1 MPWREHFF
9 RQGSSLPLLSRRKPS
24 GWAKTKNIRKQDLF
38 IIQIYSFMKQVYL
51 SLLLAGLTAAPAL
64 GQKTTVNAFPKPLAP
79 VANAGMKAPQFHLP
93 SAIDDKKKGITMYAG
108 QRLDQSKHRSWVK
121 WQTGDSFNFTKIYEY
136 IHHDKYNEDQQRGIY
151 MGAYDSSND
160 TYYAFFNM
168 HYTYGDMPMALAKV
182 DMLTGDTTNVF
193 QFADLAE
200 PDVEQTAW
208 YNGRYKYAMAYD
220 PVNEVMYALGADYEN
235 GDPNLG
241 YTVLYEV
248 NLNATT
254 LNDLFKKVKDM
265 DGLYWDFCFDTQGNA
280 WFAQKYG
287 GSDGI
292 VKGTNLVKM
301 DGDFNRISEVKM
313 QSEWGEDINSIY
325 FSTMY
330 FDNSTGDLYY
340 LPCSDYGSTS
350 LYKVNPTTGI
360 SQSVAW
366 FNQGNHFTGLYI
378 PYLTADNGA
387 APARVSGLD
396 AQADLNGAMKDTI
409 KWVTPSKTWAGD
421 DLANLQSVK
430 IYRKNAG
437 YATTELT
444 KTADLIA
451 NSQLLA
457 TVPAT
462 EKETA
467 MSWVDENP
475 TDGINTYYVLAAND
489 KGNGVIDSIR
499 CYMGID
505 VPGAVGNIMLE
516 KNGTGVNISWDAPE
530 KGANNGYIGTEGLSY
545 KITRLPDSVVVA
557 ENVTDT
563 KYTDNTLGEQQS
575 YSYTVQAVNAK
586 GAGAIATSNPIM
598 AGAALKTPVSL
609 AFDTQADADRW
620 STNKMNNSIYFSYAG
635 GWSDDYK
642 CMIGYGTSTG
652 TVEGTLIS
660 PPLYLEEGKTY
671 RFTTDFQADYFDDA
685 YFDLYVGVGTNS
697 ESQDGATIIAS
708 REGEQ
713 YAEQY
718 HREKYEDY
726 FVAPASGTYYY
737 TLRVKTV
744 DKYNIFKLF
753 GLKVDYVAESDMAAT
768 SIDGVLEAVAQQ
780 ANECTVKVRNL
791 GSKDQE
797 NYTVKLL
804 MDNEGK
810 MVEVGSGTG
819 TELLKTGE
827 TADVKVSFNPP
838 YDGVWDFYGVVV
850 ANGDEV
856 RTNDTTAVKTL
867 KVLEAG
873 SQGWTN
879 IVTTGHKED
888 LSSFGLFWNDS
899 ENEYSQSVYYP
910 EEIKTIKGGVIKRI
924 GWMYDGAD
932 NLTDRSDPV
941 DVKIYLAH
949 TDKKSF
955 AGEGDLVL
963 PSDRELVVEGQMV
976 FEPGKDHLI
985 SFALDTPFEYNNE
998 QNLAVIC
1005 EKSGTTGYNMCALW
1019 HIYNNDWSTGY
1030 VERTLMNSG
1039 GYWSRPEL
1047 PILFLGIYDPTGVE
1061 RVQLVG
1067 ADVAYANGLLA
1078 FDQVVNAE
1086 VYTVGGKLVS
1096 SFKGS
1101 SARLNLAKGMYVVRA
1116 TAADGQVMVK
1126 KINVK

>member
-1 MPWREHFF
+1 
-9 RQGSSLPLLSRRKPS
+9 
-24 GWAKTKNIRKQDLF
+24 
-38 IIQIYSFMKQVYL
+38 MKQVYL

-168 HYTYGDMPMALAKV
+168 HYTFGDMPMALAKV

-265 DGLYWDFCFDTQGNA
+265 DGLYWDFCFDVQGNA
-280 WFAQKYG
+280 WFAQKYA

-378 PYLTADNGA
+378 PYLTADNAA

-396 AQADLNGAMKDTI
+396 AQADLNGAMNDTI

-421 DLANLQSVK
+421 DLANLQTVK

-516 KNGTGVNISWDAPE
+516 KNGTGVDISWTAPE

-609 AFDTQADADRW
+609 AFDTQTDADRW
-620 STNKMNNSIYFSYAG
+620 STNKMNNSIYFYYAG

-642 CMIGYGTSTG
+642 CMIGYGTTTG

-671 RFTTDFQADYFDDA
+671 RFTTDFQADFFDDA

-713 YAEQY
+713 YAEPY

-850 ANGDEV
+850 ANGDDV
-856 RTNDTTAVKTL
+856 RANDTTAVKTL

-899 ENEYSQSVYYP
+899 ESEYSQSVYYP

-932 NLTDRSDPV
+932 NLTDRSNPV

>member
-1 MPWREHFF
+1 
-9 RQGSSLPLLSRRKPS
+9 
-24 GWAKTKNIRKQDLF
+24 
-38 IIQIYSFMKQVYL
+38 MKQVYL

-79 VANAGMKAPQFHLP
+79 VANAGMKAPQLHLP

-265 DGLYWDFCFDTQGNA
+265 DGLYWDFCFDVQGNA

-505 VPGAVGNIMLE
+505 VPGAVSNIMLE
-516 KNGTGVNISWDAPE
+516 KNGTGVDISWTAPE

-557 ENVTDT
+557 ESVTDT

-753 GLKVDYVAESDMAAT
+753 GLKVDYVAENDMAAT

-856 RTNDTTAVKTL
+856 RANDTTAVKTL

>member
-1 MPWREHFF
+1 
-9 RQGSSLPLLSRRKPS
+9 
-24 GWAKTKNIRKQDLF
+24 
-38 IIQIYSFMKQVYL
+38 MKQIYL

-421 DLANLQSVK
+421 DLANLQTVK

-598 AGAALKTPVSL
+598 AGSALKTPVSL
-609 AFDTQADADRW
+609 AFDTQTDADRW
-620 STNKMNNSIYFSYAG
+620 STNKMNNSIYFYYAG

-642 CMIGYGTSTG
+642 CMIGYGTTTG

-671 RFTTDFQADYFDDA
+671 RFTTDFQADFFDDA

-713 YAEQY
+713 YAEPY

-753 GLKVDYVAESDMAAT
+753 GLKVDYVAENDMAAT
-768 SIDGVLEAVAQQ
+768 SVDGVLEAVAQQ

-850 ANGDEV
+850 ANGDDV
-856 RTNDTTAVKTL
+856 RANDTTAVKTL

-899 ENEYSQSVYYP
+899 ESEYSQSVYYP
-910 EEIKTIKGGVIKRI
+910 EEIKTIKGGIIKRI

-932 NLTDRSDPV
+932 NLTDRSNPV

>member
-1 MPWREHFF
+1 
-9 RQGSSLPLLSRRKPS
+9 
-24 GWAKTKNIRKQDLF
+24 
-38 IIQIYSFMKQVYL
+38 MKQVYL

-254 LNDLFKKVKDM
+254 LNDLFSKVKDM
-265 DGLYWDFCFDTQGNA
+265 DGLYWDFCFDAQGNA

-301 DGDFNRISEVKM
+301 DGNFNRISEVKM

-360 SQSVAW
+360 SQSVAL
-366 FNQGNHFTGLYI
+366 FYQGNHFTGLYI

-421 DLANLQSVK
+421 DLANLQTVK

-856 RTNDTTAVKTL
+856 RANDTTAVKTL

-899 ENEYSQSVYYP
+899 ESEYSQSVYYP

-932 NLTDRSDPV
+932 NLTDRSNPV

>member
-1 MPWREHFF
+1 
-9 RQGSSLPLLSRRKPS
+9 
-24 GWAKTKNIRKQDLF
+24 
-38 IIQIYSFMKQVYL
+38 MKQVYL

-151 MGAYDSSND
+151 MGAYDSSDD

-220 PVNEVMYALGADYEN
+220 PVNDAMYALGADYEN

-254 LNDLFKKVKDM
+254 LNDLFTKVKDM
-265 DGLYWDFCFDTQGNA
+265 DGLYWDFCFDAQGNA
-280 WFAQKYG
+280 WFAQKYA

-301 DGDFNRISEVKM
+301 DGNFNRISEVKM

-350 LYKVNPTTGI
+350 LYKVNPTTGL
-360 SQSVAW
+360 SQSIAW

-475 TDGINTYYVLAAND
+475 IDGINTYYVLAAND

-505 VPGAVGNIMLE
+505 VPGAVSNIMLE
-516 KNGTGVNISWDAPE
+516 KNGTGVNISWTAPE

-545 KITRLPDSVVVA
+545 KITRLPDNVVVA

-575 YSYTVQAVNAK
+575 YSYTIQAVNAK
-586 GAGAIATSNPIM
+586 GAGAIATSDPIM
-598 AGAALKTPVSL
+598 AGSALKTPISL
-609 AFDTQADADRW
+609 AFDTQTDADRW
-620 STNKMNNSIYFSYAG
+620 STNKMNNSIYFYYGG

-642 CMIGYGTSTG
+642 CMIGYGTSNG

-753 GLKVDYVAESDMAAT
+753 GLKVDYVAENDMAAT

-856 RTNDTTAVKTL
+856 RTNDTTAVKTV

-879 IVTTGHKED
+879 IVTTGHKEG

-899 ENEYSQSVYYP
+899 ESEYSQSVYYP
-910 EEIKTIKGGVIKRI
+910 EEIKTIKGGIIKRI

-932 NLTDRSDPV
+932 NLTDRSNPV

-985 SFALDTPFEYNNE
+985 SFSLDTPFEYNNE

>member
-1 MPWREHFF
+1 
-9 RQGSSLPLLSRRKPS
+9 
-24 GWAKTKNIRKQDLF
+24 
-38 IIQIYSFMKQVYL
+38 MKQIYL

-182 DMLTGDTTNVF
+182 NMLTGDTTNVF

-265 DGLYWDFCFDTQGNA
+265 DGLYWDFCFDVQGNA

-360 SQSVAW
+360 SQNVAW

-505 VPGAVGNIMLE
+505 VPGAVSNIMLE
-516 KNGTGVNISWDAPE
+516 KNGTGVDISWTAPE

-598 AGAALKTPVSL
+598 AGSALKTPVSL
-609 AFDTQADADRW
+609 AFDTQTDADRW
-620 STNKMNNSIYFSYAG
+620 STNKMNNSIYFYYAG

-642 CMIGYGTSTG
+642 CMIGYGTTTG

-671 RFTTDFQADYFDDA
+671 RFTTDFQADFFDDA

-713 YAEQY
+713 YAEPY

-753 GLKVDYVAESDMAAT
+753 GLKVDYVAENDMAAT

-856 RTNDTTAVKTL
+856 RANDTTAVKTL

-899 ENEYSQSVYYP
+899 ESEYSQSVYYP

-932 NLTDRSDPV
+932 NLTDRSNPV

>member
-1 MPWREHFF
+1 
-9 RQGSSLPLLSRRKPS
+9 
-24 GWAKTKNIRKQDLF
+24 
-38 IIQIYSFMKQVYL
+38 MKQIYL

-421 DLANLQSVK
+421 DLANLQTVK

-598 AGAALKTPVSL
+598 AGSALKTPVSL
-609 AFDTQADADRW
+609 AFDTQTDADRW
-620 STNKMNNSIYFSYAG
+620 STNKMNNSIYFYYAG

-642 CMIGYGTSTG
+642 CMIGYGTTTG

-671 RFTTDFQADYFDDA
+671 RFTTDFQADFFDDA

-713 YAEQY
+713 YAEPY

-856 RTNDTTAVKTL
+856 RANDTTAVKTL

-899 ENEYSQSVYYP
+899 ESEYSQSVYYP

-932 NLTDRSDPV
+932 NLTDRSNPV

>member
-1 MPWREHFF
+1 
-9 RQGSSLPLLSRRKPS
+9 
-24 GWAKTKNIRKQDLF
+24 
-38 IIQIYSFMKQVYL
+38 MKQVYL

-475 TDGINTYYVLAAND
+475 IDGINTYYVLAAND

-505 VPGAVGNIMLE
+505 VPGAVSNIMLE
-516 KNGTGVNISWDAPE
+516 KNGTGVDISWTAPE

-545 KITRLPDSVVVA
+545 KITRLPDNVVVA

-575 YSYTVQAVNAK
+575 YSYTIQAVNAK
-586 GAGAIATSNPIM
+586 GAGAIATSDPIM
-598 AGAALKTPVSL
+598 AGSALKTPVSL
-609 AFDTQADADRW
+609 AFDTQTDADRW
-620 STNKMNNSIYFSYAG
+620 STNKMNNSIYFYYAG

-810 MVEVGSGTG
+810 MVEVGTGTG

-850 ANGDEV
+850 ANGDDV
-856 RTNDTTAVKTL
+856 RANDTTAVKTV

-879 IVTTGHKED
+879 IVTTGHKEG

-899 ENEYSQSVYYP
+899 ESEYSQSVYYP

-932 NLTDRSDPV
+932 NLTDRSNPV

-985 SFALDTPFEYNNE
+985 SFSLDTPFEYNNE

-1019 HIYNNDWSTGY
+1019 HIYNDDWSTGY

>member
-1 MPWREHFF
+1 
-9 RQGSSLPLLSRRKPS
+9 
-24 GWAKTKNIRKQDLF
+24 
-38 IIQIYSFMKQVYL
+38 MKQVYL

-265 DGLYWDFCFDTQGNA
+265 DGLYWDFCFDAQGNA
-280 WFAQKYG
+280 WFAQKYA

-350 LYKVNPTTGI
+350 LYKVNPTTGL
-360 SQSVAW
+360 SQSIAW

-475 TDGINTYYVLAAND
+475 IDGINTYYVLAAND

-505 VPGAVGNIMLE
+505 VPGAVSNIMLE
-516 KNGTGVNISWDAPE
+516 KNGTGVDISWTAPE

-545 KITRLPDSVVVA
+545 KITRLPDNVVVA

-575 YSYTVQAVNAK
+575 YSYTIQAVNAK
-586 GAGAIATSNPIM
+586 GAGAIATSDPIM
-598 AGAALKTPVSL
+598 AGSALKTPISL
-609 AFDTQADADRW
+609 AFDTQTDADRW
-620 STNKMNNSIYFSYAG
+620 STNKMSNSIYFYYAG

-642 CMIGYGTSTG
+642 CMIGYGTSNG

-671 RFTTDFQADYFDDA
+671 RFTTDFQADFFDDA

-697 ESQDGATIIAS
+697 ESQDGATIIAK

-899 ENEYSQSVYYP
+899 ESEYSQSVYYP

-932 NLTDRSDPV
+932 NLTDRSNPV

-985 SFALDTPFEYNNE
+985 SFSLDTPFEYNNE

>member
-1 MPWREHFF
+1 
-9 RQGSSLPLLSRRKPS
+9 
-24 GWAKTKNIRKQDLF
+24 
-38 IIQIYSFMKQVYL
+38 MKQVYL

-265 DGLYWDFCFDTQGNA
+265 DGLYWDFCFDVQGNA

-505 VPGAVGNIMLE
+505 VPGAVSNIMLE
-516 KNGTGVNISWDAPE
+516 KNGTGVDISWTAPE

-598 AGAALKTPVSL
+598 AGSALKTPVSL
-609 AFDTQADADRW
+609 AFDTQTDADRW
-620 STNKMNNSIYFSYAG
+620 STNKMNNSIYFYYAG

-642 CMIGYGTSTG
+642 CMIGYGTTTG

-671 RFTTDFQADYFDDA
+671 RFTTDFQADFFDDA

-713 YAEQY
+713 YAEPY

-850 ANGDEV
+850 ANGDDV
-856 RTNDTTAVKTL
+856 RANDTTAVKTL

-899 ENEYSQSVYYP
+899 ESEYSQSVYYP

-932 NLTDRSDPV
+932 NLTDRSNPV

-1005 EKSGTTGYNMCALW
+1005 EKSGTTGYNMCTLW

>member
-1 MPWREHFF
+1 
-9 RQGSSLPLLSRRKPS
+9 
-24 GWAKTKNIRKQDLF
+24 
-38 IIQIYSFMKQVYL
+38 MKQVYL

-93 SAIDDKKKGITMYAG
+93 SAIGDKKKGITMYAG

-265 DGLYWDFCFDTQGNA
+265 DGLYWDFCFDAQGYA
-280 WFAQKYG
+280 WFAQKYA

-301 DGDFNRISEVKM
+301 DGNFNRISEVKM

-350 LYKVNPTTGI
+350 LYKINPTTGL
-360 SQSVAW
+360 SQSIAW

-475 TDGINTYYVLAAND
+475 IDGINTYYVLAAND

-505 VPGAVGNIMLE
+505 VPGAVSNIMLE
-516 KNGTGVNISWDAPE
+516 KNGTGVDISWTAPE

-545 KITRLPDSVVVA
+545 KITRLPDNVVVA

-575 YSYTVQAVNAK
+575 YSYTIQAVNAK
-586 GAGAIATSNPIM
+586 GAGAIATSDPIM
-598 AGAALKTPVSL
+598 AGSALKTPISL
-609 AFDTQADADRW
+609 AFDTQTDADRW

-810 MVEVGSGTG
+810 MVEVGTGTG

-856 RTNDTTAVKTL
+856 RTNDTTAVKTV

-879 IVTTGHKED
+879 IVTTGHKEG

-899 ENEYSQSVYYP
+899 ESEYSQSVYYP

-932 NLTDRSDPV
+932 NLTDRSNPV

-985 SFALDTPFEYNNE
+985 SFSLDTPFEYNNE

-1019 HIYNNDWSTGY
+1019 HIYNDDWSTGY

>member
-1 MPWREHFF
+1 
-9 RQGSSLPLLSRRKPS
+9 
-24 GWAKTKNIRKQDLF
+24 
-38 IIQIYSFMKQVYL
+38 MKQIYL

-182 DMLTGDTTNVF
+182 NMLTGDTTNVF
-193 QFADLAE
+193 QFADLAK

-220 PVNEVMYALGADYEN
+220 PVQNVMYALGADYEN

-254 LNDLFKKVKDM
+254 LNDLFTKVKDM

-313 QSEWGEDINSIY
+313 QLEWGEDINSIY

-856 RTNDTTAVKTL
+856 RANDTTAVKTL

-899 ENEYSQSVYYP
+899 ESEYSQSVYYP

>member
-1 MPWREHFF
+1 
-9 RQGSSLPLLSRRKPS
+9 
-24 GWAKTKNIRKQDLF
+24 
-38 IIQIYSFMKQVYL
+38 MKQVYL

-220 PVNEVMYALGADYEN
+220 PVKEVMYALGADYEN

-254 LNDLFKKVKDM
+254 LNDLFTKVKDM

-366 FNQGNHFTGLYI
+366 FNLGNHFTGLYI

-421 DLANLQSVK
+421 DLANLQTVK

>member
-1 MPWREHFF
+1 
-9 RQGSSLPLLSRRKPS
+9 
-24 GWAKTKNIRKQDLF
+24 
-38 IIQIYSFMKQVYL
+38 MKQVYL

-168 HYTYGDMPMALAKV
+168 HYTFGDMPMALAKV

-241 YTVLYEV
+241 YTVLYVV

-254 LNDLFKKVKDM
+254 LNDLFSKVKDM
-265 DGLYWDFCFDTQGNA
+265 DGLYWDFCFDAQGNA

-301 DGDFNRISEVKM
+301 DGNFNRISEVKM

-421 DLANLQSVK
+421 DLANLQTVK

-635 GWSDDYK
+635 GWSDDFK

-660 PPLYLEEGKTY
+660 PSLYLEEGKTY

-856 RTNDTTAVKTL
+856 RANDTTAVKTL

-899 ENEYSQSVYYP
+899 ESEYSQSVYYP

-924 GWMYDGAD
+924 GWMYDGDD
-932 NLTDRSDPV
+932 NLTDRSNPV

-955 AGEGDLVL
+955 AGGGDLVL

>member
-1 MPWREHFF
+1 
-9 RQGSSLPLLSRRKPS
+9 
-24 GWAKTKNIRKQDLF
+24 
-38 IIQIYSFMKQVYL
+38 MKQVYL

-265 DGLYWDFCFDTQGNA
+265 DGLYWDFCFDAQGNA
-280 WFAQKYG
+280 WFAQKYA

-350 LYKVNPTTGI
+350 LYKVNPTTGL
-360 SQSVAW
+360 SQSIAW

-475 TDGINTYYVLAAND
+475 IDGINTYYVLAAND

-505 VPGAVGNIMLE
+505 VPGAVSNIMLE
-516 KNGTGVNISWDAPE
+516 KNGTGVDISWTAPE

-545 KITRLPDSVVVA
+545 KITRLPDNVVVA

-575 YSYTVQAVNAK
+575 YSYTIQAVNAK
-586 GAGAIATSNPIM
+586 GAGAIATSDPIM
-598 AGAALKTPVSL
+598 AGSALKTPISL
-609 AFDTQADADRW
+609 AFDTQTDADRW
-620 STNKMNNSIYFSYAG
+620 STNKMNNSIYFYYAG

-642 CMIGYGTSTG
+642 CMIGYGTSNG

-671 RFTTDFQADYFDDA
+671 RFTTDFQADFFDEA

-697 ESQDGATIIAS
+697 ESQDGATIIAK

-713 YAEQY
+713 YAEPY

-856 RTNDTTAVKTL
+856 RTNDTTAVKTV

-899 ENEYSQSVYYP
+899 ESEYSQSVYYP

-932 NLTDRSDPV
+932 NLTDRSNPV

-1030 VERTLMNSG
+1030 VERTLMKSG

>member
-1 MPWREHFF
+1 
-9 RQGSSLPLLSRRKPS
+9 
-24 GWAKTKNIRKQDLF
+24 
-38 IIQIYSFMKQVYL
+38 MKQVYL

-168 HYTYGDMPMALAKV
+168 HYTFGDMPMALAKV

-220 PVNEVMYALGADYEN
+220 PVNKAMYALGADYEN

-265 DGLYWDFCFDTQGNA
+265 DGLYWDFCFDAQGNA

-366 FNQGNHFTGLYI
+366 FNKGNHFTGLYI

-505 VPGAVGNIMLE
+505 VPGAVSNIMLE

-530 KGANNGYIGTEGLSY
+530 KGANNGYIGTERLSY

-620 STNKMNNSIYFSYAG
+620 STNKKNNSIYFSYAG

-642 CMIGYGTSTG
+642 CMIGYGISTG

-856 RTNDTTAVKTL
+856 RANDTTAVKTL

-899 ENEYSQSVYYP
+899 ESEYSQSVYYP

>member
-1 MPWREHFF
+1 
-9 RQGSSLPLLSRRKPS
+9 
-24 GWAKTKNIRKQDLF
+24 
-38 IIQIYSFMKQVYL
+38 MKQVYL

-151 MGAYDSSND
+151 MGAYDSSDD

-265 DGLYWDFCFDTQGNA
+265 DGLYWDFCFDAQGNA
-280 WFAQKYG
+280 WFAQKYA

-350 LYKVNPTTGI
+350 LYKVNPTTGL
-360 SQSVAW
+360 SQSIAW

-467 MSWVDENP
+467 MSWVDESP
-475 TDGINTYYVLAAND
+475 IDGINTYYVLAAND

-505 VPGAVGNIMLE
+505 VPGAVSNIMLE
-516 KNGTGVNISWDAPE
+516 KNGTGVNISWTAPE

-545 KITRLPDSVVVA
+545 KITRLPDNVVVA

-575 YSYTVQAVNAK
+575 YSYTIQAVNAK
-586 GAGAIATSNPIM
+586 GAGAIATSDPIM
-598 AGAALKTPVSL
+598 AGSALKTPISL
-609 AFDTQADADRW
+609 AFDTQTDADRW
-620 STNKMNNSIYFSYAG
+620 STNKMSNSIYFYYAG

-642 CMIGYGTSTG
+642 CMIGYGTSNG

-671 RFTTDFQADYFDDA
+671 RFTTDFQADFFEDA

-697 ESQDGATIIAS
+697 ESQDGATIIAK

-791 GSKDQE
+791 GSKNQE

-810 MVEVGSGTG
+810 MVEVGTGTG

-856 RTNDTTAVKTL
+856 RTNDTTAVKTV

-899 ENEYSQSVYYP
+899 ESEYSQSVYYP

-932 NLTDRSDPV
+932 NLTDRSNPV

-985 SFALDTPFEYNNE
+985 SFSLDTPFEYNNE

>member
-1 MPWREHFF
+1 
-9 RQGSSLPLLSRRKPS
+9 
-24 GWAKTKNIRKQDLF
+24 
-38 IIQIYSFMKQVYL
+38 MKQVYL

-254 LNDLFKKVKDM
+254 LNDLFSKVKDM
-265 DGLYWDFCFDTQGNA
+265 DGLYWDFCFDAQGNA

-301 DGDFNRISEVKM
+301 DGNFNRISEVKM

-378 PYLTADNGA
+378 PYLTADHGA

-421 DLANLQSVK
+421 DLANLQTVK

-856 RTNDTTAVKTL
+856 RANDTTAVKTL

-899 ENEYSQSVYYP
+899 ESEYSQSVYYP

-932 NLTDRSDPV
+932 NLTDRSNPV

>member
-1 MPWREHFF
+1 
-9 RQGSSLPLLSRRKPS
+9 
-24 GWAKTKNIRKQDLF
+24 
-38 IIQIYSFMKQVYL
+38 MKQVYL

-79 VANAGMKAPQFHLP
+79 VANAGMKAPQLHLP
-93 SAIDDKKKGITMYAG
+93 SAIDDKTKGITMYAG

-254 LNDLFKKVKDM
+254 LNDLFSKVKDM
-265 DGLYWDFCFDTQGNA
+265 DGLYWDFCFDAQGNA

-301 DGDFNRISEVKM
+301 DGNFNRISEVKM

-505 VPGAVGNIMLE
+505 VPGAVSNIMLE
-516 KNGTGVNISWDAPE
+516 KNGTGVDISWTAPE

-598 AGAALKTPVSL
+598 AGSALKTPVSL
-609 AFDTQADADRW
+609 AFDTQTDADRW
-620 STNKMNNSIYFSYAG
+620 STNKMNNSIYFYYAG

-642 CMIGYGTSTG
+642 CMIGYGTTTG

-671 RFTTDFQADYFDDA
+671 RFTTDFQADFFDDA

-697 ESQDGATIIAS
+697 ELQDGATIIAS

-713 YAEQY
+713 YAEPY

-899 ENEYSQSVYYP
+899 ESEYSQSVYYP

-932 NLTDRSDPV
+932 NLTDRSNPV

-985 SFALDTPFEYNNE
+985 SFSLDTPFEYNNE

>member
-1 MPWREHFF
+1 
-9 RQGSSLPLLSRRKPS
+9 
-24 GWAKTKNIRKQDLF
+24 
-38 IIQIYSFMKQVYL
+38 MKQVYL

-265 DGLYWDFCFDTQGNA
+265 DGLYWDFCFDVQGNA
-280 WFAQKYG
+280 WFAQKYA

-301 DGDFNRISEVKM
+301 DGDFNSISEVKM

-378 PYLTADNGA
+378 PYLTADNAA

-396 AQADLNGAMKDTI
+396 AQADLNGAMNDTI

-421 DLANLQSVK
+421 DLANLQTVK

-516 KNGTGVNISWDAPE
+516 KNGTGVDISWTAPE

-609 AFDTQADADRW
+609 AFDTQTDADRW
-620 STNKMNNSIYFSYAG
+620 STNKMNNSIYFYYAG

-642 CMIGYGTSTG
+642 CMIGYGTTTG

-671 RFTTDFQADYFDDA
+671 RFTTDFQADFFDDA

-713 YAEQY
+713 YAEPY

-850 ANGDEV
+850 ANGDDV
-856 RTNDTTAVKTL
+856 RANDTTAVKTL

-899 ENEYSQSVYYP
+899 ESEYSQSVYYP

-932 NLTDRSDPV
+932 NLTDRSNPV

>member
-1 MPWREHFF
+1 
-9 RQGSSLPLLSRRKPS
+9 
-24 GWAKTKNIRKQDLF
+24 
-38 IIQIYSFMKQVYL
+38 MKQIYL

-168 HYTYGDMPMALAKV
+168 HYTFGDMPMALAKV

-220 PVNEVMYALGADYEN
+220 PVKEVMYALGADYEN

-254 LNDLFKKVKDM
+254 LNDLFSKVKDM
-265 DGLYWDFCFDTQGNA
+265 DGLYWDFCFDAQGNA

-378 PYLTADNGA
+378 PYLTADNSA

-421 DLANLQSVK
+421 DLANLQTVK

-475 TDGINTYYVLAAND
+475 IDGINTYYVLAAND

-505 VPGAVGNIMLE
+505 VPGAVSNIMLE
-516 KNGTGVNISWDAPE
+516 KNGTGVDISWTAPE

-575 YSYTVQAVNAK
+575 YSYTVQGVNAK

-620 STNKMNNSIYFSYAG
+620 STNKMNNSIYFYYAG
-635 GWSDDYK
+635 GWIDDHK

-660 PPLYLEEGKTY
+660 PSLYLEEGKTY

-856 RTNDTTAVKTL
+856 RANDTTAVKTL

-899 ENEYSQSVYYP
+899 ESEYSQSVYYP

-932 NLTDRSDPV
+932 NLTDRSNPV

-955 AGEGDLVL
+955 AGVGDLVL

>member
-1 MPWREHFF
+1 
-9 RQGSSLPLLSRRKPS
+9 
-24 GWAKTKNIRKQDLF
+24 
-38 IIQIYSFMKQVYL
+38 MKQVYL

-265 DGLYWDFCFDTQGNA
+265 DGLYWDFCFDVQGNA

-421 DLANLQSVK
+421 DLANLQTVK

-516 KNGTGVNISWDAPE
+516 KNGTGVDISWTAPE

-563 KYTDNTLGEQQS
+563 KYTDNTLGEQHS

-609 AFDTQADADRW
+609 AFDTQTDADRW
-620 STNKMNNSIYFSYAG
+620 STNKMNNSIYFYYAG

-642 CMIGYGTSTG
+642 CMIGYGTTTG

-671 RFTTDFQADYFDDA
+671 RFTTDFQADFFDDA

-713 YAEQY
+713 YAEPY

-753 GLKVDYVAESDMAAT
+753 GLKVDYVAENDMAAT

-856 RTNDTTAVKTL
+856 RANDTTAVKTL

-879 IVTTGHKED
+879 IVTTGHKEG

-941 DVKIYLAH
+941 DVKIHLAH

>member
-1 MPWREHFF
+1 
-9 RQGSSLPLLSRRKPS
+9 
-24 GWAKTKNIRKQDLF
+24 
-38 IIQIYSFMKQVYL
+38 MKQVYL

-265 DGLYWDFCFDTQGNA
+265 DGLYWDFCFDAQGNA
-280 WFAQKYG
+280 WFAQKYA

-350 LYKVNPTTGI
+350 LYKVNPTTGL
-360 SQSVAW
+360 SQSIAW

-475 TDGINTYYVLAAND
+475 IDGINTYYVLAAND

-505 VPGAVGNIMLE
+505 VPGAVSNIMLE
-516 KNGTGVNISWDAPE
+516 KNGTGVNISWTAPE

-545 KITRLPDSVVVA
+545 KITRLPDNVVVA

-575 YSYTVQAVNAK
+575 YSYKIQAVNAK
-586 GAGAIATSNPIM
+586 GAGAIATSDPIM
-598 AGAALKTPVSL
+598 AGSALKTPISL
-609 AFDTQADADRW
+609 AFDTQTDADRW
-620 STNKMNNSIYFSYAG
+620 STNKMNNSIYFYYGG

-642 CMIGYGTSTG
+642 CMIGYGTSNG

-697 ESQDGATIIAS
+697 ESQDGATIIAK

-753 GLKVDYVAESDMAAT
+753 GLKVDYVAENDMAAT

-819 TELLKTGE
+819 TELLKIGE

-856 RTNDTTAVKTL
+856 RTNDTTAVKTV

-879 IVTTGHKED
+879 IVTTGHKEG

-899 ENEYSQSVYYP
+899 ESEYSQSVYYP
-910 EEIKTIKGGVIKRI
+910 EEIKTIKGGIIKRI

-932 NLTDRSDPV
+932 NLTDRSNPV

-985 SFALDTPFEYNNE
+985 SFSLDTPFEYNNE

-1019 HIYNNDWSTGY
+1019 HIYNDDWSTGY

>member
-1 MPWREHFF
+1 
-9 RQGSSLPLLSRRKPS
+9 
-24 GWAKTKNIRKQDLF
+24 
-38 IIQIYSFMKQVYL
+38 MKQVYL

-235 GDPNLG
+235 GDPKLG

-254 LNDLFKKVKDM
+254 LNDLFSKVKDM
-265 DGLYWDFCFDTQGNA
+265 DGLYWDFCFDAQGNA
-280 WFAQKYG
+280 WFAQKYA

-301 DGDFNRISEVKM
+301 DGNFNRISEVKM

-475 TDGINTYYVLAAND
+475 IDGINTYYVLAAND

-505 VPGAVGNIMLE
+505 VPGAVSNIMLE
-516 KNGTGVNISWDAPE
+516 KNGTGVDISWTAPE

-545 KITRLPDSVVVA
+545 KITRLPDNVVVA

-575 YSYTVQAVNAK
+575 YSYTIQAVNAK
-586 GAGAIATSNPIM
+586 GAGAIATSDPIM
-598 AGAALKTPVSL
+598 AGSALKTPISL
-609 AFDTQADADRW
+609 AFDTQTDADRW
-620 STNKMNNSIYFSYAG
+620 STNKMSNSIYFYYAG

-642 CMIGYGTSTG
+642 CMIGYGTSNG

-671 RFTTDFQADYFDDA
+671 RFTTDFQADFFEDA

-697 ESQDGATIIAS
+697 ESQDGATIIAK

-810 MVEVGSGTG
+810 MVEVGTGTG

-856 RTNDTTAVKTL
+856 RTNDTTAVKTV

-899 ENEYSQSVYYP
+899 ESEYSQSVYYP
-910 EEIKTIKGGVIKRI
+910 EEIKTIKGGIIKRI

-932 NLTDRSDPV
+932 NLTDRSNPV

-985 SFALDTPFEYNNE
+985 SFSLDTPFEYNNE

>member
-1 MPWREHFF
+1 
-9 RQGSSLPLLSRRKPS
+9 
-24 GWAKTKNIRKQDLF
+24 
-38 IIQIYSFMKQVYL
+38 MKQIYL

-265 DGLYWDFCFDTQGNA
+265 DGLYWDFCFDVQGNA
-280 WFAQKYG
+280 WFAQKYA

-378 PYLTADNGA
+378 PYLTADNAA

-396 AQADLNGAMKDTI
+396 AQADLNGAMNDTI

-421 DLANLQSVK
+421 DLANLQTVK

-516 KNGTGVNISWDAPE
+516 KNGTGVDISWTAPE

-609 AFDTQADADRW
+609 AFDTQTDADRW
-620 STNKMNNSIYFSYAG
+620 STNKMNNSIYFYYAG

-642 CMIGYGTSTG
+642 CMIGYGTTTG

-671 RFTTDFQADYFDDA
+671 RFTTDFQADFFDDA

-713 YAEQY
+713 YAEPY

-856 RTNDTTAVKTL
+856 RANDTTAVKTL

-899 ENEYSQSVYYP
+899 ESEYSQSVYYP

-932 NLTDRSDPV
+932 NLTDRSNPV

-955 AGEGDLVL
+955 AGVGDLVL

>member
-1 MPWREHFF
+1 
-9 RQGSSLPLLSRRKPS
+9 
-24 GWAKTKNIRKQDLF
+24 
-38 IIQIYSFMKQVYL
+38 MKQVYL

-220 PVNEVMYALGADYEN
+220 PVNDAMYALGADYEN

-265 DGLYWDFCFDTQGNA
+265 DGLYWDFCFDAQGYA
-280 WFAQKYG
+280 WFAQKYA

-350 LYKVNPTTGI
+350 LYKVNPTTGL
-360 SQSVAW
+360 SQSIAW

-421 DLANLQSVK
+421 DLANLQTVK

-475 TDGINTYYVLAAND
+475 IDGINTYYVLAAND

-516 KNGTGVNISWDAPE
+516 KNGTGVNISWTAPE

-545 KITRLPDSVVVA
+545 KITRLPDNVVVA

-575 YSYTVQAVNAK
+575 YSYKIQAVNAK
-586 GAGAIATSNPIM
+586 GAGAIATSDPIM
-598 AGAALKTPVSL
+598 AGSALKTPISL
-609 AFDTQADADRW
+609 AFDTQTDADRW
-620 STNKMNNSIYFSYAG
+620 STNKMNNSIYFYYGG

-856 RTNDTTAVKTL
+856 RANDTTAVKTL

-899 ENEYSQSVYYP
+899 ESEYSQSVYYP

-932 NLTDRSDPV
+932 NLTDRSNPV

>member
-1 MPWREHFF
+1 
-9 RQGSSLPLLSRRKPS
+9 
-24 GWAKTKNIRKQDLF
+24 
-38 IIQIYSFMKQVYL
+38 MKQVYL

-79 VANAGMKAPQFHLP
+79 VANAGMKAPQLHLP
-93 SAIDDKKKGITMYAG
+93 SAIDDKTKGITMYAG

-151 MGAYDSSND
+151 MGAYDTSND

-350 LYKVNPTTGI
+350 LYKINPTTGL
-360 SQSVAW
+360 SQSIAW

-475 TDGINTYYVLAAND
+475 NDGINTYYVLAAND

-505 VPGAVGNIMLE
+505 VPGAVSNIMLE
-516 KNGTGVNISWDAPE
+516 KNGTGVDISWTAPE

-545 KITRLPDSVVVA
+545 KITRLPDNVVVA

-575 YSYTVQAVNAK
+575 YSYKIQAVNAK
-586 GAGAIATSNPIM
+586 GAGAIATSDPIM
-598 AGAALKTPVSL
+598 AGAALKTPISL
-609 AFDTQADADRW
+609 TFDTQADADRW
-620 STNKMNNSIYFSYAG
+620 STNKMNNSIYFYYGG

-642 CMIGYGTSTG
+642 CMIGYGTSNG

-697 ESQDGATIIAS
+697 ESQDGATIIAK

-753 GLKVDYVAESDMAAT
+753 GLKVDYVAENDMAAT

-780 ANECTVKVRNL
+780 ANDCTVKVRNL

-819 TELLKTGE
+819 TELLKIGE

-856 RTNDTTAVKTL
+856 RTNDTTAVKTV

-879 IVTTGHKED
+879 IVTTGHKEG

-899 ENEYSQSVYYP
+899 ESEYSQSVYYP
-910 EEIKTIKGGVIKRI
+910 EEIKTIKGGIIKRI

-932 NLTDRSDPV
+932 NLTDRSNPV

-985 SFALDTPFEYNNE
+985 SFSLDTPFEYNNE

-1019 HIYNNDWSTGY
+1019 HIYNDDWSTGY

>member
-1 MPWREHFF
+1 
-9 RQGSSLPLLSRRKPS
+9 
-24 GWAKTKNIRKQDLF
+24 
-38 IIQIYSFMKQVYL
+38 MKQVYL

-79 VANAGMKAPQFHLP
+79 VANAGMKAPQLHLP
-93 SAIDDKKKGITMYAG
+93 SAIDDKTKGITMYAG

-475 TDGINTYYVLAAND
+475 IDGINTYYVLAAND

-620 STNKMNNSIYFSYAG
+620 STNKMNNSIYFYYAG

-642 CMIGYGTSTG
+642 CMIGYGTTTG

-753 GLKVDYVAESDMAAT
+753 GLKVDYVAENDMAAT

-856 RTNDTTAVKTL
+856 RANDTTAVKTL

-899 ENEYSQSVYYP
+899 ESEYSQSVYYP

-932 NLTDRSDPV
+932 NLTDRSNPV

-1047 PILFLGIYDPTGVE
+1047 PILYLGIYDPTGVE

>member
-1 MPWREHFF
+1 
-9 RQGSSLPLLSRRKPS
+9 
-24 GWAKTKNIRKQDLF
+24 
-38 IIQIYSFMKQVYL
+38 MKQVYL

-79 VANAGMKAPQFHLP
+79 VANAGMKAPQLHLP

-182 DMLTGDTTNVF
+182 NMLTGDTTNVF

-254 LNDLFKKVKDM
+254 LNDLFSKVKDM
-265 DGLYWDFCFDTQGNA
+265 DGLYWDFCFDAQGNA

-301 DGDFNRISEVKM
+301 DGNFNRISEVKM

-366 FNQGNHFTGLYI
+366 FYQGNHFTGLYI

-421 DLANLQSVK
+421 DLANLQTVK

-475 TDGINTYYVLAAND
+475 IDGINTYYVLAAND

-505 VPGAVGNIMLE
+505 VPGAVSNIMLE
-516 KNGTGVNISWDAPE
+516 KSGTGVNISWTAPE

-609 AFDTQADADRW
+609 AFDTQTDADRW
-620 STNKMNNSIYFSYAG
+620 STNKMNNSIYFYYAG

-713 YAEQY
+713 YAEPY

-856 RTNDTTAVKTL
+856 RANDTTAVKTL

-899 ENEYSQSVYYP
+899 ESEYSQSVYYP

-932 NLTDRSDPV
+932 NLTDRSNPV

>member
-1 MPWREHFF
+1 
-9 RQGSSLPLLSRRKPS
+9 
-24 GWAKTKNIRKQDLF
+24 
-38 IIQIYSFMKQVYL
+38 MKQVYL

-220 PVNEVMYALGADYEN
+220 PVNDAMYALGADYEN

-254 LNDLFKKVKDM
+254 LNDLFTKVKDM
-265 DGLYWDFCFDTQGNA
+265 DGLYWDFCFDAQGNA
-280 WFAQKYG
+280 WFAQKYA

-301 DGDFNRISEVKM
+301 DGNFNRISEVKM

-350 LYKVNPTTGI
+350 LYKINPTTGL
-360 SQSVAW
+360 SQSIAW

-475 TDGINTYYVLAAND
+475 IDGINTYYVLAAND

-505 VPGAVGNIMLE
+505 VPGAVSNIMLE
-516 KNGTGVNISWDAPE
+516 KNGTGVDISWTAPE
-530 KGANNGYIGTEGLSY
+530 KGANNGYIGTEVLSY
-545 KITRLPDSVVVA
+545 KITRLPDNVVVA

-575 YSYTVQAVNAK
+575 YSYTIQAVNAK
-586 GAGAIATSNPIM
+586 GAGAIATSDPIM
-598 AGAALKTPVSL
+598 AGSALKTPISL
-609 AFDTQADADRW
+609 AFDTQTDADRW
-620 STNKMNNSIYFSYAG
+620 STNKMSNSIYFYYAG

-642 CMIGYGTSTG
+642 CMIGYGTSNG

-671 RFTTDFQADYFDDA
+671 RFTTDFQADFFEDA

-697 ESQDGATIIAS
+697 ESQDGATIIAK

-791 GSKDQE
+791 GSKNQE

-810 MVEVGSGTG
+810 MVEVGTGTG

-856 RTNDTTAVKTL
+856 RTNDTTAVKTV

-899 ENEYSQSVYYP
+899 ESEYSQSVYYP
-910 EEIKTIKGGVIKRI
+910 EEIKTIKGGIIKRI

-932 NLTDRSDPV
+932 NLTDRSNPV

-955 AGEGDLVL
+955 AGVGDLVL
-963 PSDRELVVEGQMV
+963 ASDRELVVEGQMV

-985 SFALDTPFEYNNE
+985 SFSLDTPFEYNNE

>member
-1 MPWREHFF
+1 
-9 RQGSSLPLLSRRKPS
+9 
-24 GWAKTKNIRKQDLF
+24 
-38 IIQIYSFMKQVYL
+38 MKQVYL

-254 LNDLFKKVKDM
+254 LNDLFSKVKDM
-265 DGLYWDFCFDTQGNA
+265 DGLYWDFCFDAQGNA

-301 DGDFNRISEVKM
+301 DGNFNRISEVKM

-475 TDGINTYYVLAAND
+475 IDGINTYYVLAAND
-489 KGNGVIDSIR
+489 KGNGVIDSVR

-505 VPGAVGNIMLE
+505 VPGAVSNIMLE
-516 KNGTGVNISWDAPE
+516 KNGTGVDISWTAPE

-545 KITRLPDSVVVA
+545 KITRLPDNVVVA

-575 YSYTVQAVNAK
+575 YSYTIQAVNAK
-586 GAGAIATSNPIM
+586 GAGAIATSDPIM
-598 AGAALKTPVSL
+598 AGSALKTPISL
-609 AFDTQADADRW
+609 AFDTQTDADRW
-620 STNKMNNSIYFSYAG
+620 STNKMSNSIYFYYAG

-642 CMIGYGTSTG
+642 CMIGYGTSNG

-671 RFTTDFQADYFDDA
+671 RFTTDFQADFFEDA

-697 ESQDGATIIAS
+697 ESQDGATIIAK

-810 MVEVGSGTG
+810 MVEVGTGTG

-856 RTNDTTAVKTL
+856 RTNDTTAVKTV

-899 ENEYSQSVYYP
+899 ESEYSQSVYYP
-910 EEIKTIKGGVIKRI
+910 EEIKTIKGGIIKRI

-932 NLTDRSDPV
+932 NLTDRSNPV

-985 SFALDTPFEYNNE
+985 SFSLDTPFEYNNE

>member
-1 MPWREHFF
+1 
-9 RQGSSLPLLSRRKPS
+9 
-24 GWAKTKNIRKQDLF
+24 
-38 IIQIYSFMKQVYL
+38 MKQVYL

-64 GQKTTVNAFPKPLAP
+64 GQKTTVNAFPKRLAP

-168 HYTYGDMPMALAKV
+168 HYTFGDMPMALAKV

-193 QFADLAE
+193 QFADLAK

-220 PVNEVMYALGADYEN
+220 PVHEVMYALGADYEN

-254 LNDLFKKVKDM
+254 LNDLFTKVKDM
-265 DGLYWDFCFDTQGNA
+265 DGLYWDFCFDAQGNA
-280 WFAQKYG
+280 WFAQKYA

-475 TDGINTYYVLAAND
+475 IDGINTYYVLAAND

-505 VPGAVGNIMLE
+505 VPGAVSNIMLE
-516 KNGTGVNISWDAPE
+516 KNGTGVDISWTAPE

-545 KITRLPDSVVVA
+545 KITRLPDNVVVA

-575 YSYTVQAVNAK
+575 YSYTIQAVNAK
-586 GAGAIATSNPIM
+586 GAGAIATSDPIM
-598 AGAALKTPVSL
+598 AGSALKTPISL
-609 AFDTQADADRW
+609 AFDTQTDADRW
-620 STNKMNNSIYFSYAG
+620 STNKMSNSIYFYYAG

-642 CMIGYGTSTG
+642 CMIGYGTTTG

-671 RFTTDFQADYFDDA
+671 RFTTDFQADFFDDA

-713 YAEQY
+713 YAEPY

-856 RTNDTTAVKTL
+856 RTNDTTAVKTV

-899 ENEYSQSVYYP
+899 ESEYSQSVYYP

-932 NLTDRSDPV
+932 NLTDRSNPV

>member
-1 MPWREHFF
+1 
-9 RQGSSLPLLSRRKPS
+9 
-24 GWAKTKNIRKQDLF
+24 
-38 IIQIYSFMKQVYL
+38 MKQVYL

-220 PVNEVMYALGADYEN
+220 PVKEVMYALGADYEN

-254 LNDLFKKVKDM
+254 LNDLFTKVKDM
-265 DGLYWDFCFDTQGNA
+265 DGLYWDFCFDAQGNA
-280 WFAQKYG
+280 WFAQKYA

-475 TDGINTYYVLAAND
+475 IDGINTYYVLAAND

-505 VPGAVGNIMLE
+505 VPGAVSNIMLE
-516 KNGTGVNISWDAPE
+516 KNGTGVNISWTAPE

-545 KITRLPDSVVVA
+545 KITRLPDNVVVA

-575 YSYTVQAVNAK
+575 YSYTIQAVNAK
-586 GAGAIATSNPIM
+586 GAGAIATSDPIM
-598 AGAALKTPVSL
+598 AGSALKTPISL
-609 AFDTQADADRW
+609 AFDTQTDADRW
-620 STNKMNNSIYFSYAG
+620 STNKMSNSIYFYYAG

-642 CMIGYGTSTG
+642 CMIGYGTSNG

-671 RFTTDFQADYFDDA
+671 RFTTDFQADFFEDA

-697 ESQDGATIIAS
+697 ESQDGATIIAK

-791 GSKDQE
+791 GSKNQE

-810 MVEVGSGTG
+810 MVEVGTGTG

-856 RTNDTTAVKTL
+856 RANDTTAVKTL

-899 ENEYSQSVYYP
+899 ESEYSQSVYYP
-910 EEIKTIKGGVIKRI
+910 EEIKTIKGGIIKRI

-932 NLTDRSDPV
+932 NLTDRSNPV

-985 SFALDTPFEYNNE
+985 SFSLDTPFEYNNE

>member
-1 MPWREHFF
+1 
-9 RQGSSLPLLSRRKPS
+9 
-24 GWAKTKNIRKQDLF
+24 
-38 IIQIYSFMKQVYL
+38 MKQVYL

-151 MGAYDSSND
+151 MGAYDSSDD

-265 DGLYWDFCFDTQGNA
+265 DGLYWDFCFDAQGNA
-280 WFAQKYG
+280 WFAQKYA

-350 LYKVNPTTGI
+350 LYKVNPTTGL
-360 SQSVAW
+360 SQSIAW

-475 TDGINTYYVLAAND
+475 IDGINTYYVLAAND

-505 VPGAVGNIMLE
+505 VPGAVSNIMLE
-516 KNGTGVNISWDAPE
+516 KNGTGVDISWTAPE

-545 KITRLPDSVVVA
+545 KITRLPDNVVVA

-575 YSYTVQAVNAK
+575 YSYTIQAVNAK
-586 GAGAIATSNPIM
+586 GAGAIATSDPIM
-598 AGAALKTPVSL
+598 AGSALKTPISL
-609 AFDTQADADRW
+609 AFDTQTDADRW
-620 STNKMNNSIYFSYAG
+620 STNKMSNSIYFYYAG

-642 CMIGYGTSTG
+642 CMIGYGTSNG

-671 RFTTDFQADYFDDA
+671 RFTTDFQADFFEDA

-697 ESQDGATIIAS
+697 ESQDGATIIAK

-810 MVEVGSGTG
+810 MVEVGTGTG

-856 RTNDTTAVKTL
+856 RTNDTTAVKTV

-899 ENEYSQSVYYP
+899 ESEYSQSVYYP
-910 EEIKTIKGGVIKRI
+910 EEIKTIKGGIIKRI

-932 NLTDRSDPV
+932 NLTDRSNPV

-985 SFALDTPFEYNNE
+985 SFSLDTPFEYNNE

-1005 EKSGTTGYNMCALW
+1005 EKTGTTGYNMCALW

>member
-1 MPWREHFF
+1 
-9 RQGSSLPLLSRRKPS
+9 
-24 GWAKTKNIRKQDLF
+24 
-38 IIQIYSFMKQVYL
+38 MKQVYL

-79 VANAGMKAPQFHLP
+79 VANAGMKAPQLHLP

-254 LNDLFKKVKDM
+254 LNDLFSKVKDM
-265 DGLYWDFCFDTQGNA
+265 DGLYWDFCFDAQGNA

-301 DGDFNRISEVKM
+301 DGNFNFISEVKM

-366 FNQGNHFTGLYI
+366 FYQGNHFTGLYI

-421 DLANLQSVK
+421 DLANLQTVK

-620 STNKMNNSIYFSYAG
+620 STNKMNSIYFYYAG

-856 RTNDTTAVKTL
+856 RANDTTAVKTL

-879 IVTTGHKED
+879 IVTTGHKEG

-899 ENEYSQSVYYP
+899 ESEYSQSVYYP

-932 NLTDRSDPV
+932 NLTDRSNPV
-941 DVKIYLAH
+941 DVKIHLAH

>member
-1 MPWREHFF
+1 
-9 RQGSSLPLLSRRKPS
+9 
-24 GWAKTKNIRKQDLF
+24 
-38 IIQIYSFMKQVYL
+38 MKQVYL

-254 LNDLFKKVKDM
+254 LNDLFSKVKDM
-265 DGLYWDFCFDTQGNA
+265 DGLYWDFCFDAQGNA

-301 DGDFNRISEVKM
+301 DGNFNRISEVKM

-475 TDGINTYYVLAAND
+475 IDGINTYYVLAAND

-598 AGAALKTPVSL
+598 AGSALKTPVSL
-609 AFDTQADADRW
+609 AFDTQTDADRW
-620 STNKMNNSIYFSYAG
+620 STNKMNNSIYFYYAG

-642 CMIGYGTSTG
+642 CMIGYGTTTG

-671 RFTTDFQADYFDDA
+671 RFTTDFQADFFDDA

-713 YAEQY
+713 YAEPY

-856 RTNDTTAVKTL
+856 RANDTTAVKTL

-899 ENEYSQSVYYP
+899 ESEYSQSVYYP

-932 NLTDRSDPV
+932 NLTDRSNPV

>member
-1 MPWREHFF
+1 
-9 RQGSSLPLLSRRKPS
+9 
-24 GWAKTKNIRKQDLF
+24 
-38 IIQIYSFMKQVYL
+38 MKQVYL

-254 LNDLFKKVKDM
+254 LNDLFSKVKDM
-265 DGLYWDFCFDTQGNA
+265 DGLYWDFCFDAQGNA
-280 WFAQKYG
+280 WFAQKYA

-301 DGDFNRISEVKM
+301 DGNFNRISEVKM

-350 LYKVNPTTGI
+350 LYKVNPTTGL
-360 SQSVAW
+360 SQSIAW

-457 TVPAT
+457 AVPAT

-475 TDGINTYYVLAAND
+475 IDGINTYYVLAAND

-505 VPGAVGNIMLE
+505 VPGAVSNIMLE
-516 KNGTGVNISWDAPE
+516 KNGTGVDISWTAPE

-545 KITRLPDSVVVA
+545 KITRLPDNVVVA

-575 YSYTVQAVNAK
+575 YSYTIQAVNAK
-586 GAGAIATSNPIM
+586 GAGAIATSDPIM
-598 AGAALKTPVSL
+598 AGSALKTPISL
-609 AFDTQADADRW
+609 AFDTQTDADRW
-620 STNKMNNSIYFSYAG
+620 STNKMSNSIYFYYAG

-642 CMIGYGTSTG
+642 CMIGYGTSNG

-671 RFTTDFQADYFDDA
+671 RFTTDFQADFFEDA

-697 ESQDGATIIAS
+697 ESQDGATIIAK

-791 GSKDQE
+791 GSKNQE

-810 MVEVGSGTG
+810 MVEVGTGTG

-856 RTNDTTAVKTL
+856 RTNDTTAVKTV

-899 ENEYSQSVYYP
+899 ESEYSQSVYYP
-910 EEIKTIKGGVIKRI
+910 EEIKTIKGGIIKRI

-932 NLTDRSDPV
+932 NLTDRSNPV

-985 SFALDTPFEYNNE
+985 SFSLDTPFEYNNE

>member
-1 MPWREHFF
+1 MP
-9 RQGSSLPLLSRRKPS
+9 P
-24 GWAKTKNIRKQDLF
+24 GWAKAKNIRKQDLF

-280 WFAQKYG
+280 WFAQKYA

-421 DLANLQSVK
+421 DLANLQTVK

-505 VPGAVGNIMLE
+505 VPGAVSNIMLE

-545 KITRLPDSVVVA
+545 KITRLPDSVLVA

-856 RTNDTTAVKTL
+856 RANDTTAVKTL

-899 ENEYSQSVYYP
+899 ESEYSQSVYYP

-1086 VYTVGGKLVS
+1086 VYTLGGKLVS

>member
-1 MPWREHFF
+1 MPWRELSF
-9 RQGSSLPLLSRRKPS
+9 RQGSGLPLLSWRKPP
-24 GWAKTKNIRKQDLF
+24 GWANTKNIRKQDLF

-79 VANAGMKAPQFHLP
+79 VANAGMKAPQLHLP

-220 PVNEVMYALGADYEN
+220 PVNKVMYALGADYEN

-265 DGLYWDFCFDTQGNA
+265 DGLYWDFCFDVQGNA

-360 SQSVAW
+360 SQNVAW

-421 DLANLQSVK
+421 DLANLQTVK

-457 TVPAT
+457 TIPAT

-475 TDGINTYYVLAAND
+475 IDGINTYYVLAAND

-620 STNKMNNSIYFSYAG
+620 STNKMNNSIYFYYAG

-899 ENEYSQSVYYP
+899 ESEYSQSVYYP

-932 NLTDRSDPV
+932 NLTDRSNPV

-1047 PILFLGIYDPTGVE
+1047 PILYLGIYDPTGVE